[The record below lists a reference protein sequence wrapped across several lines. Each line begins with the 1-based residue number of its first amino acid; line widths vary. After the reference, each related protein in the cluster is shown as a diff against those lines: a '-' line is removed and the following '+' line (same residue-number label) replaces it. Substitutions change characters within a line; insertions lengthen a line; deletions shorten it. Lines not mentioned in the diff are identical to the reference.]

1 MKSFLSTRIRNIA
14 LLKIAIPIAITVLS
28 IGAVFMIVAAVT
40 SAILAPIESV
50 QNAVSS
56 FFTGDDDSV
65 SGESGASNTDLRT
78 CVPIDSVRLGEV
90 VRTVPPR
97 TELNVA
103 WAWIAWRTQEV
114 LRGNEPVYPSIID
127 FTAST
132 AGQQAAAAVGA
143 DSESIVDMFADSTPY
158 DYTIA
163 AIVGVVDLVQR
174 GIVTAPD
181 EDTVTEL
188 SAVLADQCTS

>member
-65 SGESGASNTDLRT
+65 SGESGASG
-78 CVPIDSVRLGEV
+78 P
-90 VRTVPPR
+90 
-97 TELNVA
+97 
-103 WAWIAWRTQEV
+103 
-114 LRGNEPVYPSIID
+114 
-127 FTAST
+127 
-132 AGQQAAAAVGA
+132 QA
-143 DSESIVDMFADSTPY
+143 P
-158 DYTIA
+158 
-163 AIVGVVDLVQR
+163 
-174 GIVTAPD
+174 
-181 EDTVTEL
+181 
-188 SAVLADQCTS
+188 